1 MATRRGMPDLLA
13 MTTLGF
19 SGYALLLPV
28 SPLWAAQ
35 GGAGAAG
42 IGAVNG
48 VMMLFTVLTQPLMP
62 RLIRHWGWGP
72 VMVGGM
78 ALLGL
83 PSLGHLLSN
92 ALAPTLALSAVRG
105 VGFGVLTVAGS
116 AAVAELVPP
125 ERRGRAIGAYGL
137 AIAFPQLLLLPAAPW
152 VAETFGFWVIFGAA
166 TCPLVGALPA
176 LILSRTLDRLPRLP
190 RQPHTDAEA
199 RIGLGAYL
207 PLIRPVTLLLA
218 VTLAGGALLTF
229 IPQVT
234 SSGALTMLSLLVL
247 TSTAALS
254 RWRFGV
260 LADRHGVR
268 PFLGVL
274 VLLTTAGMITIAWA
288 IRNPIDT
295 RTVGLL
301 VGMAMVGICYGGL
314 QNLTLVAA
322 FQVVPRRG
330 YAVASAVWNMG
341 FDAGTGLGAVIVGLI
356 AAETSFTHALLV
368 AAALSLLT
376 LPVALW
382 RGTPG
387 S

>member
-1 MATRRGMPDLLA
+1 

-48 VMMLFTVLTQPLMP
+48 VLMLFTVLTQPLIP
-62 RLIRHWGWGP
+62 WLIRRWAWGP

-83 PSLGHLLSN
+83 PSLGHLLSDG
-92 ALAPTLALSAVRG
+92 LAPTLALSAVRG
-105 VGFGVLTVAGS
+105 VGFGVLTVTGS

-152 VAETFGFWVIFGAA
+152 VAETVGFWVVFGAA
-166 TCPLVGALPA
+166 TCPLVGVLPA
-176 LILSRTLDRLPRLP
+176 LALGRTLDRLPR
-190 RQPHTDAEA
+190 QPHPGAEA
-199 RIGLGAYL
+199 GSRLGDYL
-207 PLIRPVTLLLA
+207 PLVRPVTLLLA

-234 SSGALTMLSLLVL
+234 SSGALTMPSLLIL

-268 PFLGVL
+268 PFLGAL
-274 VLLTTAGMITIAWA
+274 VLLT
-288 IRNPIDT
+288 
-295 RTVGLL
+295 
-301 VGMAMVGICYGGL
+301 
-314 QNLTLVAA
+314 
-322 FQVVPRRG
+322 
-330 YAVASAVWNMG
+330 
-341 FDAGTGLGAVIVGLI
+341 
-356 AAETSFTHALLV
+356 
-368 AAALSLLT
+368 
-376 LPVALW
+376 
-382 RGTPG
+382 
-387 S
+387 